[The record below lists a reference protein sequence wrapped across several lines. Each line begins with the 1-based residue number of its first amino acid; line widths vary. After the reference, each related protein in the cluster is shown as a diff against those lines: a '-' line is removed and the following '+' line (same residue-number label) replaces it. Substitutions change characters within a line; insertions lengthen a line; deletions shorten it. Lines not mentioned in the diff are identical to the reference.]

1 MPHSQADQVF
11 PIFFGVWVVLGLF
24 SAVFFLFGKNASLKR
39 KVWPPFTIATA
50 VLFVGFAWAMGFPSQ
65 VFLVMIPAVA
75 FITFLNLRSVKFCD
89 GCGKTIM
96 SQNPF
101 SPPQFCS
108 KCGARLAR
116 DA

>member
-1 MPHSQADQVF
+1 MPLGNPDQIF

-24 SAVFFLFGKNASLKR
+24 SGAFFFLGKNASLKR

-50 VLFVGFAWAMGFPSQ
+50 VLFVAFVWAMGFPSQ
-65 VFLVMIPAVA
+65 VFLIMIPAVA
-75 FITFLNLRSVKFCD
+75 LITFLNLRSVKFCD
-89 GCGKTIM
+89 ACGKTIM

-108 KCGARLAR
+108 KCGGKLGR
-116 DA
+116 